1 MNRHRV
7 FGVLLCCALPTAVAL
22 SFVEQDLHARG
33 ILNNRDLPP
42 IVGNEHGTVRD
53 YLLNA
58 WYWDGAIFLLSVI
71 SLPSLALGIWL
82 LVRRVPV
89 PSSSSRAS

>member
-1 MNRHRV
+1 L
-7 FGVLLCCALPTAVAL
+7 FGILLCCALPAAVAL

-33 ILNNRDLPP
+33 ILNNKDLPP
-42 IVGNEHGTVRD
+42 IVGNEQGTVRD

-58 WYWDGAIFLLSVI
+58 WHWDGAIFLLFVI
-71 SLPSLALGIWL
+71 SIPSLALGIWL
-82 LVRRVPV
+82 LARRMPV